1 MYTHKAGR
9 KPALQQ
15 NWQSSEKS
23 NILKGCVQ
31 VHTTSMHWLFC
42 KLSCFYRAAG
52 YFSRECCAKHTK
64 RMISPLIIKML
75 YQSLIETCNIFSSF
89 ETKFKTKSLGIL
101 SFGGGGKQNEC
112 FVEIMFDWVS
122 WQPQLIRS
130 DNKSDQKKERLHSKK
145 KKMKQQWRIWQ

>member
-1 MYTHKAGR
+1 
-9 KPALQQ
+9 
-15 NWQSSEKS
+15 
-23 NILKGCVQ
+23 
-31 VHTTSMHWLFC
+31 
-42 KLSCFYRAAG
+42 
-52 YFSRECCAKHTK
+52 
-64 RMISPLIIKML
+64 ML

-89 ETKFKTKSLGIL
+89 ETKFKSLGIL

-145 KKMKQQWRIWQ
+145 KKTKQQWRIWQ

>member
-1 MYTHKAGR
+1 
-9 KPALQQ
+9 
-15 NWQSSEKS
+15 
-23 NILKGCVQ
+23 
-31 VHTTSMHWLFC
+31 
-42 KLSCFYRAAG
+42 
-52 YFSRECCAKHTK
+52 
-64 RMISPLIIKML
+64 ML